1 MKRTAVALLA
11 TAALAAS
18 ALAGGITMQYKFKPG
33 QTWRCSQANQSESEY
48 MGQKHRSR
56 SKSVIEYTIGEG
68 HKRGW
73 VAVTGKIISQS
84 APEGGGGMDLSKL
97 TFTADVHSS
106 GEARRIK
113 TSGSAMP
120 PMEGEIP
127 PQMKAMY
134 EQSSRM
140 VADAWKHAV
149 FWFPELPEY
158 ELQEGDE
165 FEVERD
171 MGIGGSG
178 SGMQTQTLSRQVFTL
193 EEVSKGLAYFSVKE
207 RSITKSK
214 GAMGGTSDT
223 KIAGKGE
230 AVFDLKLGMWLELT
244 EKSRA
249 KVSFG
254 GMAGMG
260 SGSQDM
266 KIVHQ
271 YEMELQ

>member
-1 MKRTAVALLA
+1 MKLTVAFAA
-11 TAALAAS
+11 TAFLAAS
-18 ALAGGITMQYKFKPG
+18 TLAGGITMQYKLKPG
-33 QTWRCSQANQSESEY
+33 QVWHCTQANQSESEF
-48 MGQKHRSR
+48 MGQKHRNR
-56 SKSVIEYTIGEG
+56 SKSVIEYTIEKG

-73 VAVTGKIISQS
+73 VAVTGKIVSQS

-120 PMEGEIP
+120 PMQGEIP
-127 PQMKAMY
+127 PEMRAMY
-134 EQSSRM
+134 EQSSKM

-171 MGIGGSG
+171 MGMGGSG

-207 RSITKSK
+207 RSVTKTK
-214 GAMGGTSDT
+214 GAMGGSSDT

-230 AVFDLKLGMWLELT
+230 AIFDLKQGMWLELT

-249 KVSFG
+249 KVSFA

-260 SGSQDM
+260 SGSQNM